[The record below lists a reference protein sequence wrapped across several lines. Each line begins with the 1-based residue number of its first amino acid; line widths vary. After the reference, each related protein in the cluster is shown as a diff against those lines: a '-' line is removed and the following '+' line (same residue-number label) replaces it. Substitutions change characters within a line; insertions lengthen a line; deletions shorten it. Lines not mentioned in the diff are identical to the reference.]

1 MKITTILF
9 LFFLFLNPIA
19 AQITISGVV
28 VDDATNYP
36 LAFANVMTENG
47 GGGISNEKGRFVI
60 VTDEMPKK
68 LIVSYVG
75 YELKEIKLI
84 EGEYFYPIKL
94 KSASLELNE
103 IEVLASD
110 KNAADI
116 LFSAIE
122 NSRKLSASRL
132 NSKVFR
138 RTYSTINDGTPSEL
152 LEAYYNSIVS
162 DGGVFSFE
170 LKNGRIGIPVDNH
183 ILQLDLCK
191 ILENYNFYGNNIG
204 YFPPSPLQEKSVKKI
219 LKEYYVRYSGSF
231 LSVQDTI
238 LEIAFESKT
247 EGKAF
252 NGIAFI
258 NKNKNSIVRVVHQV
272 NDADHVPFQ
281 TVLDKKGT
289 SVEKMGLRW
298 DTGFEYGG
306 DLLLIKYMHLI
317 LDLDYLSN
325 GERVPFK
332 ANTKLFFYDY
342 NHLFEVPIFGENIV
356 LNDYDKIMATPY
368 NPDFWQ
374 RITILPE
381 TGMEERFRKD
391 LEANRYFVNADP
403 MSGDIGL
410 LNQKF
415 QLIDLNKRPNWGR
428 IANAKKS
435 TYDRQIQSNL
445 GTDSYNCL
453 YAKTFLALDY
463 NCFADTTQFTVKAV
477 LDYDN
482 SYMCYRNNE
491 EALFFIKFLQIA
503 DLYARELEN
512 DLHVKYKHN
521 CPGNTEL
528 MEELKAAEK
537 AMRKEI
543 FARLNG
549 RNNRTKEYLEE
560 LDAILAMRKK
570 QM

>member
-1 MKITTILF
+1 
-9 LFFLFLNPIA
+9 
-19 AQITISGVV
+19 
-28 VDDATNYP
+28 
-36 LAFANVMTENG
+36 MTDKG
-47 GGGISNEKGRFVI
+47 DGSISNEKGKFVI
-60 VTDEMPKK
+60 VTEEMPKK
-68 LIVSYVG
+68 LNVSYVG

-110 KNAADI
+110 KNAAAI
-116 LFSAIE
+116 FFSAIE
-122 NSRKLSASRL
+122 DSRKLSTSRL
-132 NSKVFR
+132 HSKVFR
-138 RTYSTINDGTPSEL
+138 RTYSTINEGTPSEL
-152 LEAYYNSIVS
+152 LEAYYNSIVA

-191 ILENYNFYGNNIG
+191 ILENYNFYGNNTG
-204 YFPPSPLQEKSVKKI
+204 YFPPTPLQEKSVKKI
-219 LKEYYVRYSGSF
+219 LKDYYVRYSGSY
-231 LSVQDTI
+231 LSAQDTI
-238 LEIAFESKT
+238 LEITFESKIK
-247 EGKAF
+247 GNAF

-258 NKNKNSIVRVVHQV
+258 NKNKNSIIRVVHQV

-281 TVLDKKGT
+281 TVLNKRGT

-298 DTGFEYGG
+298 DTGFEYRE
-306 DLLLIKYMHLI
+306 DTILIKYMHLI
-317 LDLDYLSN
+317 LDLDYMSN

-342 NHLFEVPIFGENIV
+342 NHPFEMPIYGENIA
-356 LNDYDKIMATPY
+356 LNDYDKILATPY
-368 NPDFWQ
+368 NPGFWE
-374 RITILPE
+374 RITIIPE
-381 TGMEERFRKD
+381 TGMEERFRRD
-391 LEANRYFVNADP
+391 LEANRHFINADP

-410 LNQKF
+410 LNQKY

-428 IANAKKS
+428 IADSKKS

-445 GTDSYNCL
+445 GTDNYSCL
-453 YAKTFLALDY
+453 FAKTFLALDY
-463 NCFADTTQFTVKAV
+463 NCFADTTQFTVQAV
-477 LDYDN
+477 LDYDA
-482 SYMCYRNNE
+482 SYMCFRNNE

-503 DLYARELEN
+503 DLHAKELEKE
-512 DLHVKYKHN
+512 LHEKYKQN
-521 CPGNTEL
+521 CPNKIEL
-528 MEELKAAEK
+528 EQELSAAEK

-560 LDAILAMRKK
+560 LDALLAIRKK
-570 QM
+570 QL